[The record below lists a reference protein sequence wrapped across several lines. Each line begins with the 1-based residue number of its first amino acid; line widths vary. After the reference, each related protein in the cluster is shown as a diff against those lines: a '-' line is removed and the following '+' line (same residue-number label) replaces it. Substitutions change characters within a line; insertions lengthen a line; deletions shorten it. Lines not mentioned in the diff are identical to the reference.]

1 MKNPTWKTW
10 TIVGALLMA
19 ATTCGLLLDHHVSL
33 LSQAMFYVLA
43 VVIASYS
50 QGWLPSVVCAVA
62 AVIALNFFFVP
73 PRWTFEVASQEHLIA
88 LVTMLFVALSISHLS
103 AGLQREAALAHL
115 NAVRA
120 GQLQELAGE
129 LSISESA
136 EQIAGLG
143 KSAFKLAF
151 AGPCHLGLLRTD
163 QKLLLEVDVP
173 PMVQDGMNACIRE
186 VAVLGP
192 GTGRWPGLNAWY
204 LPVGESSHMFGA
216 AHIQPALASD
226 HAGRD
231 HAQALC
237 TLLGQALLRLQL
249 SNSMQAAQ
257 SEVQRQ
263 QVQSTFLAAISH
275 DLRTPLA
282 AIMGAASALQSQRN
296 KLEAAEQA
304 RLLSSIVNESS
315 YLSTLTENT
324 LQLVRLGNASQAIR
338 LDWESIEEIIGVV
351 LARARQ
357 QDSSRRIKSRVPT
370 GLPLIRV
377 DAVLISQLLGN
388 LLENALKYS
397 GDTIDLMVEASNE
410 EMQISVK
417 DRGPGIPESQ
427 RASVFEPYSRN
438 DHSGQRGAG
447 LGLALCQAIATAHK
461 GSLNIYPRQAGGSR
475 FTLVLPLT
483 PMQPAA
489 EGIVLRDRKEQT

>member
-1 MKNPTWKTW
+1 
-10 TIVGALLMA
+10 
-19 ATTCGLLLDHHVSL
+19 
-33 LSQAMFYVLA
+33 
-43 VVIASYS
+43 
-50 QGWLPSVVCAVA
+50 
-62 AVIALNFFFVP
+62 
-73 PRWTFEVASQEHLIA
+73 
-88 LVTMLFVALSISHLS
+88 
-103 AGLQREAALAHL
+103 
-115 NAVRA
+115 
-120 GQLQELAGE
+120 
-129 LSISESA
+129 
-136 EQIAGLG
+136 
-143 KSAFKLAF
+143 
-151 AGPCHLGLLRTD
+151 
-163 QKLLLEVDVP
+163 
-173 PMVQDGMNACIRE
+173 
-186 VAVLGP
+186 
-192 GTGRWPGLNAWY
+192 
-204 LPVGESSHMFGA
+204 MFGA

-410 EMQISVK
+410 EIQISVK